1 MDNCKSVISKHNFGT
16 LLKNKSVV
24 VASTKDNCNCIE
36 STECP
41 LNNNCLTK
49 SVVYK
54 AEVTDDTGVIRD
66 YIGRLDLD
74 WIYQA
79 RLRNVFTTTRPHSK
93 ILRAMLNPL
102 SCPNTF
108 GTWKTRNVAYIQH
121 QAVHSEASIILSQRR
136 KKLQP
141 MPPRETQIY

>member
-1 MDNCKSVISKHNFGT
+1 MSRYHSSFISRNIIWFNPPFSKNVRTNVGRNFLNLIDKHFPASNPLHKIFNRNSVKVSNSCMDNCKSVISKHNFGT

-54 AEVTDDTGVIRD
+54 AEVIYGRHRSNSRLYWDDIKHV
-66 YIGRLDLD
+66 
-74 WIYQA
+74 
-79 RLRNVFTTTRPHSK
+79 
-93 ILRAMLNPL
+93 
-102 SCPNTF
+102 
-108 GTWKTRNVAYIQH
+108 
-121 QAVHSEASIILSQRR
+121 
-136 KKLQP
+136 
-141 MPPRETQIY
+141 